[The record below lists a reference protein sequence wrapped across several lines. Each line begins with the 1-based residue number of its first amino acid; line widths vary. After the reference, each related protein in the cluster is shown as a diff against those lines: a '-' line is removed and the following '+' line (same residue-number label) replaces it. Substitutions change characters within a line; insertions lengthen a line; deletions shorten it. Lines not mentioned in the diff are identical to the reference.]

1 MTIKKP
7 QEKIIKEEKKISR
20 KSLHLTPKDKIILDE
35 KHTNQHLSMAEFP
48 EHESLLLDDSAEGS
62 RENIV
67 IPKMKINSGKAFE
80 N

>member
-7 QEKIIKEEKKISR
+7 QEKIIKEEKKSSR
-20 KSLHLTPKDKIILDE
+20 KSLHLAPKDKIILDE

-48 EHESLLLDDSAEGS
+48 EHEFILLDDSSEES

-67 IPKMKINSGKAFE
+67 VP
-80 N
+80 